1 MSTSRLILSYP
12 EGNKEIRT
20 IYRDGEVLFCLADV
34 VALLAEQNTTLAQDG
49 KKIGLAGLTKAL
61 LDALDSDEKH
71 SITEI
76 ELSNPKDAQFV
87 TQPGLFRIILRDNS
101 PACKKFQRWVFHE
114 VLPSIQ
120 RYGTY
125 PPPAV
130 PQGSEVKKA
139 VMLLLDEIEERER
152 LERETKERF
161 LITEKKLNELS
172 KRLVASTPTSGPSL
186 SYFTISEY
194 CQSQKIDH
202 ANSQLFQGW
211 CIKICAED
219 GYYSHKIIIEGKE
232 EISFPEPVLLKA
244 RSMIFNTPH
253 DSASF

>member
-1 MSTSRLILSYP
+1 MSTSGLILSYP

-20 IYRDGEVLFCLADV
+20 IYHDGEVLFCLADV
-34 VALLAEQNTTLAQDG
+34 VALLAEQNTTLAKDG
-49 KKIGLAGLTKAL
+49 KKFGLAGLTKAL
-61 LDALDSDEKH
+61 LDALDNDEKH
-71 SITEI
+71 SIAEI

-125 PPPAV
+125 PPPSV

-172 KRLVASTPTSGPSL
+172 QKLAASIPQAAPNL
-186 SYFTISEY
+186 SHFTIAEY
-194 CQSQKIDH
+194 CRSQGIDYSY
-202 ANSQLFQGW
+202 SQLLQGW
-211 CIKICAED
+211 CIKICAEE
-219 GYYSHKIIIEGKE
+219 GYHSHKIITDGKE
-232 EISFPEPVLLKA
+232 EISFPETALLKA
-244 RSMIFNTPH
+244 RSKIF
-253 DSASF
+253 